1 MAKADT
7 ASRILDV
14 AERLVQSRGFNAF
27 SYADVASELAV
38 TKASLH
44 YHYPGKAE
52 LGEAL
57 IARYA
62 QRFSEALKA
71 IDGQAGDAPARL
83 AAYAAIYGDVLRSE
97 RMCLCGML
105 AADYETLPPPM
116 QEAVIRFFDE
126 NIAWLAGVIA
136 QGVVEGTLRPSGSPE
151 DAAQAVLGGLEG
163 GARRAGA
170 GPSRADRGQWRA
182 LELRP
187 RHGRFELRRP
197 PPAMRTRSCGCRGSS
212 TRGASS

>member
-1 MAKADT
+1 MARADT

-27 SYADVASELAV
+27 SYADVASELSV

-62 QRFSEALKA
+62 DRFFEALGT
-71 IDGQAGDAPARL
+71 IDAQAGDAPARL

-126 NIAWLAGVIA
+126 NIAWLAGVIR
-136 QGVVEGTLRPSGSPE
+136 QGIEEGTLRPSGSPE
-151 DAAQAVLGGLEG
+151 ETAQALFGGLEG
-163 GARRAGA
+163 AMLVARPYGDAT
-170 GPSRADRGQWRA
+170 
-182 LELRP
+182 
-187 RHGRFELRRP
+187 RFEAAAAGLLTGIAA
-197 PPAMRTRSCGCRGSS
+197 PA
-212 TRGASS
+212 